1 MKSGIHPLVLALLL
15 CAAFWGIKVWEARV
29 VARGDAQ
36 GAQRVQAAW
45 DAQERHRSLVTA
57 GSNTLRQRNAEKV
70 ADEQAKKE
78 AASQAAAASA
88 AADLRSLRAE
98 IARLNARPNPYPAGD
113 AGIAACAVEAS
124 TGRELFGES
133 AQAYVEL
140 AAEAD
145 RLADQVV
152 GLQHFV
158 SSVCHAGQPMPVI
171 AGAPD

>member
-1 MKSGIHPLVLALLL
+1 MKSDLRPVALALLL
-15 CAAFWGIKVWEARV
+15 CAVLWGIKTWEARLI
-29 VARGDAQ
+29 ARGDAQ
-36 GAQRVQAAW
+36 GAQRVQTTW
-45 DAQERHRSLVTA
+45 NEQERLRNLVTA

-88 AADLRSLRAE
+88 AADLRSLRTE

-113 AGIAACAVEAS
+113 AGIAACAVEAI
-124 TGRELFGES
+124 TVRELFGES

-145 RLADQVV
+145 RLADQVA

-158 SSVCHAGQPMPVI
+158 TNVCHAGQPVPVI
-171 AGAPD
+171 AGAHD

>member
-1 MKSGIHPLVLALLL
+1 MKSRPHPLTLALLI
-15 CAAFWGIKVWEARV
+15 CVAIWGIKAWEARLI
-29 VARGDAQ
+29 ARGDAQ

-45 DAQERHRSLVTA
+45 DAQERQRSLVTA

-70 ADEQAKKE
+70 AHDQAKKE
-78 AASQAAAASA
+78 AASKAAASAA

-113 AGIAACAVEAS
+113 AGLAACAGEAT

-145 RLADQVV
+145 QLADQVA
-152 GLQHFV
+152 GLQHFAY
-158 SSVCHAGQPMPVI
+158 SVCHAGQPVPI
-171 AGAPD
+171 TTGADD